1 MAQKKHAVAAV
12 KKSENGVKKPVGNK
26 RGAKPK
32 AAQIDEEVVA
42 TQTQTRQSKRKLEQ
56 QVQQSEDESD
66 SEQDQSA
73 VKSEEGSE
81 SEEEQK
87 GSDLI
92 DGEAVEDDGDEEDD
106 DDDDEDDDDDDDDS
120 SDEPGQ
126 ISNAGKQLSDS
137 EDDEPVEAPIAKKSK
152 EAAPAAAA
160 AAPAASPKKGG
171 IPKITVGKI
180 PADVPKDQVIHVS
193 NIPNEYKHLD
203 LVAQFTKFGPL
214 IAVNRIK
221 GKNDGNT
228 VFIAF
233 ETSAAAE
240 AALEAK
246 EKALTFYGNVLVV
259 GRPFNKD
266 DLNNRTVA
274 VGLVGR
280 DTTKEQLS
288 TFFSK
293 VGDVEAVNLS
303 NNRSNPTAFVRFKS
317 VDSMPKALKL
327 HGTELNSRFIT
338 VREPSYKLNS
348 KKSPERTLI
357 VQNGAKHESFKS
369 DVIEKIFK
377 KYGDIVDIDVVCT
390 NYVLA
395 FVTFKE
401 PEQAAKALL
410 QLNGK
415 TVSDLELKLE
425 QYTFNTSPRTV
436 LVTNLAADV
445 TESDLQE
452 LLGESGQIDSVTLLT
467 HKALVKFATNDGF
480 CKSFLC
486 NERVVKNQPVFLE
499 PNSML
504 KHKLLK
510 KKSTLHRNGGGN
522 RKPAPGAAGP
532 PKFNKFG
539 KKPFNKRPAQDNGAK
554 PAWKKVKQEV

>member
-1 MAQKKHAVAAV
+1 MAQKKRAAAPV
-12 KKSENGVKKPVGNK
+12 KKSENGVKKPAGNK
-26 RGAKPK
+26 RGPKGK
-32 AAQIDEEVVA
+32 AAQVDEEVLA
-42 TQTQTRQSKRKLEQ
+42 TQTQTRQSKKKLEQ
-56 QVQQSEDESD
+56 QVEQSEDESD
-66 SEQDQSA
+66 SEEEQSA
-73 VKSEEGSE
+73 VKFEDGSD
-81 SEEEQK
+81 SEEEK
-87 GSDLI
+87 VSDLI
-92 DGEAVEDDGDEEDD
+92 DDEAEEDDEEEESDDDEEEDD
-106 DDDDEDDDDDDDDS
+106 D
-120 SDEPGQ
+120 EPGQ
-126 ISNAGKQLSDS
+126 VSNSGKQLTDS
-137 EDDEPVEAPIAKKSK
+137 EDEAPAEAPIAKKGK
-152 EAAPAAAA
+152 VAAPAAA
-160 AAPAASPKKGG
+160 AASPKKGG
-171 IPKITVGKI
+171 IPSITVGKI
-180 PADVPKDQVIHVS
+180 PVETPKDQIIHVS

-203 LVAQFTKFGPL
+203 LVALFTKFGPL
-214 IAVNRIK
+214 SAVNRIK
-221 GKNDGNT
+221 GKTDGNT

-233 ETSAAAE
+233 ETSAAAK

-246 EKALTFYGNVLVV
+246 EKALTFYGNVLAVA
-259 GRPFNKD
+259 RPFNRD

-274 VGLVGR
+274 VGLIGPK
-280 DTTKEQLS
+280 TTKEQLS
-288 TFFSK
+288 AHFAK
-293 VGDVEAVNLS
+293 VGEVEAVNLS
-303 NNRSNPTAFVRFKS
+303 NNRSNPTAFVRFKTT
-317 VDSMPKALKL
+317 DPMPEALKL
-327 HGTELNSRFIT
+327 HGSELNSRFIS

-377 KYGDIVDIDVVCT
+377 KFGEVEDIDVVCT

-401 PEQAAKALL
+401 AKQAEKALQ

-415 TVSDLELKLE
+415 TVSDLELNLE

-436 LVTNLAADV
+436 LVTNLTADV
-445 TESDLQE
+445 TESDLKE
-452 LLGESGQIDSVTLLT
+452 LFSESGKVDTVTLLS

-486 NERVVKNQPVFLE
+486 NERVLKNQPIFLE

-510 KKSTLHRNGGGN
+510 KKSSTLNRNGN
-522 RKPAPGAAGP
+522 RPPFPRADGP

-554 PAWKKVKQEV
+554 PAWKKIKKEV

>member
-1 MAQKKHAVAAV
+1 MAQKKRAAAPAT
-12 KKSENGVKKPVGNK
+12 KSENGVKKPAGNK
-26 RGAKPK
+26 RGPKAK
-32 AAQIDEEVVA
+32 AAQVDEEVLA
-42 TQTQTRQSKRKLEQ
+42 TQTQTRQSKKKLEQ
-56 QVQQSEDESD
+56 QVEQSEDESD
-66 SEQDQSA
+66 SEEEQS
-73 VKSEEGSE
+73 VIKFEDGSD
-81 SEEEQK
+81 SEEEK
-87 GSDLI
+87 VGDLI
-92 DGEAVEDDGDEEDD
+92 DDEAVEDDDEDSG
-106 DDDDEDDDDDDDDS
+106 DDDDEDEDEDEDAE
-120 SDEPGQ
+120 DEPGQ
-126 ISNAGKQLSDS
+126 VSNSGKQLADSD
-137 EDDEPVEAPIAKKSK
+137 DDAPAEAPIAKKGK
-152 EAAPAAAA
+152 A
-160 AAPAASPKKGG
+160 AAPTAAAAASPKKGG
-171 IPKITVGKI
+171 IPSITVGKI
-180 PADVPKDQVIHVS
+180 PADIPKDQIIHVS

-203 LVAQFTKFGPL
+203 LVALFTKFGPL
-214 IAVNRIK
+214 AAVNRIK
-221 GKNDGNT
+221 GKTEGNT

-274 VGLVGR
+274 VALIGPK
-280 DTTKEQLS
+280 TTKEQLS
-288 TFFSK
+288 AFFGK

-327 HGTELNSRFIT
+327 HGSELNSRFIT

-357 VQNGAKHESFKS
+357 VENGGKHESFKS
-369 DVIEKIFK
+369 DTIEKIFK
-377 KYGDIVDIDVVCT
+377 KFGDIVDIDVVCT
-390 NYVLA
+390 NHVLA
-395 FVTFKE
+395 FVSFKE
-401 PEQAAKALL
+401 PEQAAKALQ

-452 LLGESGQIDSVTLLT
+452 LFSESGKIDNVTLLS

-480 CKSFLC
+480 CKSFLS
-486 NERVVKNQPVFLE
+486 NERILKNQPVFLE

-510 KKSTLHRNGGGN
+510 KKSTLNRNGN
-522 RKPAPGAAGP
+522 RKPGAPGGDGP

-554 PAWKKVKQEV
+554 PAWKKVKREA